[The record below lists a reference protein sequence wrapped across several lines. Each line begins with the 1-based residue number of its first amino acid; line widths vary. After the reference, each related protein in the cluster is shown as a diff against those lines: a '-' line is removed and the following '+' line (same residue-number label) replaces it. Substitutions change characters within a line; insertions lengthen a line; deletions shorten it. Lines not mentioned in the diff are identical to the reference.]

1 MGGKDEKEIMQALN
15 DFLSDPDL
23 RRLEELTS
31 EVNFFDIMKITRME
45 IRHSN
50 MLAWLLDPN
59 ENHGLGDKTLKGFIT
74 LAAKHKKK
82 HDRSFDPSFIAQ
94 MDHSS
99 FSLFREWCNIDI
111 LAVSQSEKFVLCIE
125 NTIDSGEHGN
135 QLETYINRVERTYRD
150 YQKLF
155 VYLSPDGRESSD
167 TERWLSMS
175 YWDVVNVIENALSD
189 SAISAEAKLIID
201 NYLKTVRRD
210 ILGNKDIKDLCTE
223 IYQKHKK
230 AIDLIIENRPDTL
243 ELVRDIIIDW
253 AQKKAQEGT
262 IRFGPE
268 TPISLISN
276 TYYIRFQT
284 DFMSGIM
291 PDADNA
297 YSAWNTHSYYYYE
310 IADSNGSSISMQ
322 LTINSQNIP
331 DDLRIMSDV
340 INEYS
345 AETDNRTVWNYRRP
359 KHTPEYIVPGD
370 LSSED
375 ICRDLDSMLNDIFAF
390 EEELKKKLS
399 KQ

>member
-125 NTIDSGEHGN
+125 NKVDSGEHGN
-135 QLETYINRVERTYRD
+135 QLELYADRVNQTYRD

-230 AIDLIIENRPDTL
+230 AIDLIIEHLPDTK
-243 ELVRDIIIDW
+243 VIIRDIVFQW
-253 AQKKAQEGT
+253 AQDKAREGT
-262 IRFGPE
+262 ILFDRKYSADRF
-268 TPISLISN
+268 
-276 TYYIRFQT
+276 IRFQT
-284 DFMSGIM
+284 ETMRRIM
-291 PDADNA
+291 PDSEDAF
-297 YSAWNTHSYYYYE
+297 SAWGTHSYYYYE
-310 IADSNGSSISMQ
+310 IVNVSGYELSMQ
-322 LTINSQNIP
+322 LAINSLDISN
-331 DDLRIMSDV
+331 DLRKTSDQ
-340 INEYS
+340 IEKLYPS
-345 AETDNRTVWNYRRP
+345 PRRSKKWNYR
-359 KHTPEYIVPGD
+359 
-370 LSSED
+370 
-375 ICRDLDSMLNDIFAF
+375 
-390 EEELKKKLS
+390 
-399 KQ
+399 